1 MRRCP
6 TKIGMGFFLA
16 HTDRGSGR
24 STRQAVEALHR
35 LLETPGKWV
44 TVADHYHM
52 SLARLHTIAA
62 AEITSRL
69 LQTLNIPFE
78 VRQITDQRSMDRQIQ
93 IRIKPLP
100 QHRIYKCKTPTQSL
114 QGLCRKSS
122 QP

>member
-1 MRRCP
+1 MQNLP
-6 TKIGMGFFLA
+6 
-16 HTDRGSGR
+16 S
-24 STRQAVEALHR
+24 QAELHE
-35 LLETPGKWV
+35 LL
-44 TVADHYHM
+44 D
-52 SLARLHTIAA
+52 LARLYTVAA
-62 AEITSRL
+62 AQITGRL

-78 VRQITDQRSMDRQIQ
+78 VRHITDQRSMDRQIQ

>member
-1 MRRCP
+1 MQNLP
-6 TKIGMGFFLA
+6 
-16 HTDRGSGR
+16 S
-24 STRQAVEALHR
+24 QAELHE
-35 LLETPGKWV
+35 LL
-44 TVADHYHM
+44 D
-52 SLARLHTIAA
+52 LARLYTVAA
-62 AEITSRL
+62 AQITGRL

>member
-16 HTDRGSGR
+16 HADRGSGR
-24 STRQAVEALHR
+24 STRQAVGALHQ
-35 LLETPGKWV
+35 LLATPGKWV

-52 SLARLHTIAA
+52 SLARLPTSEAA
-62 AEITSRL
+62 QITGRL

-78 VRQITDQRSMDRQIQ
+78 VRQISDQRSMDRQIQ

-114 QGLCRKSS
+114 QGLCHKSS

>member
-1 MRRCP
+1 M
-6 TKIGMGFFLA
+6 IGMGFFLA
-16 HTDRGSGR
+16 HDDRGSGR
-24 STRQAVEALHR
+24 STRQAVDALHQ

-44 TVADHYHM
+44 TVDDHYHM
-52 SLARLHTIAA
+52 GLARLPPVEAA
-62 AEITSRL
+62 QIIGRL